1 MNTCCCKSN
10 HHKRISELHNK
21 FAQSKYT
28 ANSFVGLSALF
39 YARVTQM
46 WGPCVWK
53 TGSHQFI
60 WLWISQSWMYQ
71 ANHIDYHIL
80 DDFCMHDAIS
90 SSMIHWEAWTKCLFC
105 CFFSTSAKHLF
116 CSISPWKLKNWYLY
130 SKNKN
135 WFRLESRRHSPFD
148 SETMS
153 FSFVDQSIYSDQLSN
168 GNPS

>member
-1 MNTCCCKSN
+1 MHAS
-10 HHKRISELHNK
+10 HKCEVRASG
-21 FAQSKYT
+21 Q
-28 ANSFVGLSALF
+28 
-39 YARVTQM
+39 
-46 WGPCVWK
+46 

-80 DDFCMHDAIS
+80 DDFCMHDAIP